1 ADHAVVFV
9 VQVLYAADPALVNL
23 ALSVM
28 HRVMEV
34 HQFVPD
40 VIALVDDKVMS
51 RSRNEPGAKMRGK
64 MLSLFMSAKM

>member
-1 ADHAVVFV
+1 MFV

-28 HRVMEV
+28 HRIMEM
-34 HQFVPD
+34 HQVVPD

-51 RSRNEPGAKMRGK
+51 RSKSKPGGKMRGK
-64 MLSLFMSAKM
+64 VLSLFMSAKM

>member
-1 ADHAVVFV
+1 MFV
-9 VQVLYAADPALVNL
+9 VHVLYPADPALVNL

-34 HQFVPD
+34 HQIVPD

-51 RSRNEPGAKMRGK
+51 RSRSKPGAKMRGK